1 MSILEDINHKSFI
14 NEKLITTTNGM
25 GISLHNIVIFY
36 LCCELFYLDH
46 YMTISSRKVNMYV

>member
-1 MSILEDINHKSFI
+1 MYWAYDVNFI
-14 NEKLITTTNGM
+14 NEKLITTINGM

-46 YMTISSRKVNMYV
+46 YMKISSRKVNMYV